1 MQDSRS
7 SFSGELARFL
17 RGLGWRALP
26 THILLVIAFGIFL
39 PWMRGLNFMDPVLLA
54 AYACLGVLFAAPAA
68 AQSFAERPASMPHV
82 YARIAIA
89 VLYGELMTIAMLAA
103 AFATFYF
110 LHPLPIGPDVPGLAR
125 INAFGLCA
133 SLAMAAGSAWIT
145 LRFSASAA
153 RVLMRLAFLAL
164 LIVFFFKSRWLP
176 ELDLTA
182 ALAALLVGAI
192 AILAIR
198 RDLLRHAQAV

>member
-1 MQDSRS
+1 
-7 SFSGELARFL
+7 
-17 RGLGWRALP
+17 
-26 THILLVIAFGIFL
+26 
-39 PWMRGLNFMDPVLLA
+39 MDPVLLA